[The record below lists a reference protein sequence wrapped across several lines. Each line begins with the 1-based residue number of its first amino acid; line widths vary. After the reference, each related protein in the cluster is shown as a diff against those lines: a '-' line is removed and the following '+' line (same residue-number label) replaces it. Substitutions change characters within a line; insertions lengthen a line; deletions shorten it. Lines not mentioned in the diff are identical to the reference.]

1 MFTFIKQKLLYKKW
15 LNICLLTGIVL
26 LIAVAACLPMYQNMS
41 ENQALQNQMKE
52 YVQENGKYPL
62 VVALFQG
69 AGYKKSK
76 KAYEKFREKCT
87 GWDEALRDDLKME
100 PVDKVTLYTLIES
113 DIISRVNI
121 GKRKSGRKIKISYMT
136 GMEDH
141 IKVVASEQTGKGQYG
156 CYVSTAMLDT
166 NHLYVGQ
173 QIAFEDYKDK
183 NEQPIELT
191 IEGVFEEKTSDDRY
205 WVKAPLEYTEKI
217 GRAHV

>member
-76 KAYEKFREKCT
+76 KAYEKFREEC
-87 GWDEALRDDLKME
+87 GSSVS
-100 PVDKVTLYTLIES
+100 PVSRFTLL
-113 DIISRVNI
+113 NI
-121 GKRKSGRKIKISYMT
+121 
-136 GMEDH
+136 
-141 IKVVASEQTGKGQYG
+141 
-156 CYVSTAMLDT
+156 
-166 NHLYVGQ
+166 
-173 QIAFEDYKDK
+173 
-183 NEQPIELT
+183 P
-191 IEGVFEEKTSDDRY
+191 
-205 WVKAPLEYTEKI
+205 
-217 GRAHV
+217 